1 MSKFQ
6 KLIEENP
13 GKYPQ
18 RLGAPWDDAECKKL
32 LNSIKKGTSINDIAI
47 EHGRTVGGIQARL
60 RHLAVEYYNKDY
72 DLDDIEELTGL
83 SQEAIADAIARNTA
97 SKERSKNKKE
107 EKKDKKIKDF
117 LSVSPSQ
124 PLIDSNILVLNALKD
139 IKKSI
144 DALLNVLE
152 KK

>member
-6 KLIEENP
+6 KLVEENP

-18 RLGAPWDDAECKKL
+18 RLGAPWDDAECKQL
-32 LNSIKKGTSINDIAI
+32 LNSIKNNKTINEIAT

-72 DLDDIEELTGL
+72 DIDDIEELTGL
-83 SQEAIADAIARNTA
+83 SKEDIADTIARHTA
-97 SKERSKNKKE
+97 AKERSKAKKE
-107 EKKDKKIKDF
+107 QKKEKPITDF
-117 LSVSPSQ
+117 INISPTAT
-124 PLIDSNILVLNALKD
+124 DSNAAIVNALKE
-139 IKKSI
+139 IKNSI
-144 DALLNVLE
+144 DKLINVLE